1 MIHHTYHKFH
11 RQGTAILIAIFLVAV
26 FGAAAV
32 GITKVVVTEVRSS
45 RLSTEALT
53 AFYAAEAG
61 IEDAL
66 ARYRFDHDIVV
77 SNPEIINLSADPNIY
92 YKLKVWRHSNNT
104 DWQAMQK
111 DAVREF
117 DLTNLKGERIKIEW
131 RRPLYGSQ
139 RKYETVMQWQL
150 IDPTK
155 SGDQQVLV
163 EGSNGAASKDSRQ
176 PNFAQRSQELNIP
189 PGSGKRKL
197 KLHAYIVKSDLS
209 SGESGGIVEYRLT
222 SDSNRP
228 IDTGFTTIESTGY
241 LGNTQR
247 KLQLVIDNST
257 GKAVSLFD
265 YSLFIGTG
273 KL

>member
-1 MIHHTYHKFH
+1 MIHPVHHQFN
-11 RQGTAILIAIFLVAV
+11 RRGTAILIAIFLVAV
-26 FGAAAV
+26 FGAAAA
-32 GITKVVVTEVRSS
+32 GISKVVITEIRSS
-45 RLSTEALT
+45 RLSAEALT

-66 ARYRFDHDIVV
+66 ARYRFDHDVV
-77 SNPEIINLSADPNIY
+77 VPNPETVNLSSDPKVL
-92 YKLKVWRHSNNT
+92 YKLKIWRLSDRT

-111 DAVREF
+111 DEVREF
-117 DLTNLKGERIKIEW
+117 DLTNLKGQQMKLEW
-131 RRPLYGSQ
+131 HRPLYGAI
-139 RKYETVMQWQL
+139 RKYQTVMQWQL
-150 IDPTK
+150 LDPTK
-155 SGDQQVLV
+155 SSDQQMLV
-163 EGSNGAASKDSRQ
+163 EGSNGAASQTSRA
-176 PNFAQRSQELNIP
+176 PNLSQRSQELNVP

-209 SGESGGIVEYRLT
+209 SGESGGIVEYRLS

-228 IDTGFTTIESTGY
+228 IDTGLTTIESTGY

-273 KL
+273 QL